1 MNKAF
6 QDKIYEFKRILINE
20 ELHSTAN
27 IRICPIDIEN
37 TIIGNDMNALIECIQ
52 GVETI

>member
-6 QDKIYEFKRILINE
+6 QEKIYEFKKILIKE
-20 ELHSTAN
+20 ELYSTEN
-27 IRICPIDIEN
+27 IRIWPIDIEN